1 MPAFAEHHFGRIVGL
16 LDERVHVAMPGH
28 SLSVGILRE
37 RTEAQAKALVFA
49 MREFLPAE
57 KDHLVFEQ
65 GVADFLGMR
74 VSQLSDIDPAYF
86 RSQGG
91 GQRLRL
97 DASVSGSL
105 VVELA
110 RRMKPHMCP
119 PKCAQAF

>member
-1 MPAFAEHHFGRIVGL
+1 MPQL
-16 LDERVHVAMPGH
+16 
-28 SLSVGILRE
+28 
-37 RTEAQAKALVFA
+37 
-49 MREFLPAE
+49 LPAE

-65 GVADFLGMR
+65 GVPNFLGLR

-97 DASVSGSL
+97 DASVLGSL

-110 RRMKPHMCP
+110 RWMKPHVRP
-119 PKCAQAF
+119 PKFAHSF